1 MNQAIFFLGTLI
13 GLLFGAVGHLF
24 FNGGIR
30 TLAAY
35 LILGVVGFWAGHF
48 AGVLWG
54 IFSFGR
60 IGKLYLLNGILMS
73 VLFILLGYV
82 AKKNINMIEE

>member
-1 MNQAIFFLGTLI
+1 MNEAIFFLGTLI
-13 GLLFGAVGHLF
+13 GLLFGAVAHLI
-24 FNGGIR
+24 FNGSIR

-35 LILGVVGFWAGHF
+35 LTLGVVGFWGGHF
-48 AGVLWG
+48 VGVLWG
-54 IFSFGR
+54 MFSVGK

-73 VLFILLGYV
+73 VLFLLLGYV